1 MNKQHVTLLVF
12 LDWSATFA
20 TVDYSIL
27 LRRPEN
33 NLGISGSALEWFR
46 SYLSCRFQQT
56 CKFDMQ
62 FGLPQGSSLGPLLF
76 SIHKLSVWNRKHL
89 PSTHTALPC
98 FDQTIG
104 CYSRFGC
111 CYDRSLYIGRTG
123 VDDYWQAEDQWW
135 WEDWVDW
142 VATLWLNTHVSKT
155 CKAGFFYLHNISRIR
170 KLLLNSGD
178 NVEVNTACVHYE
190 PPRLLQFT
198 STRVALLSHL

>member
-12 LDWSATFA
+12 LDLSATFA

-76 SIHKLSVWNRKHL
+76 SIHKLSVWNRKHP

-98 FDQTIG
+98 FYT
-104 CYSRFGC
+104 R
-111 CYDRSLYIGRTG
+111 RSGATQ
-123 VDDYWQAEDQWW
+123 DSA
-135 WEDWVDW
+135 
-142 VATLWLNTHVSKT
+142 VATIEAYISDVREWMITDKLKINDDEKTELQPYDWTHMFQKLVKQAS
-155 CKAGFFYLHNISRIR
+155 FISII
-170 KLLLNSGD
+170 
-178 NVEVNTACVHYE
+178 
-190 PPRLLQFT
+190 
-198 STRVALLSHL
+198 